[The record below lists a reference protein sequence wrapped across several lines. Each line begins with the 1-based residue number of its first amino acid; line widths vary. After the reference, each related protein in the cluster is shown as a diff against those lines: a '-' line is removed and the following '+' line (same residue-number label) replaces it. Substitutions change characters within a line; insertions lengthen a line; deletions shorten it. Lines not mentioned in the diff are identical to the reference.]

1 MNVIRQPENQIIYR
15 GQNAFFHCLLSGTN
29 GELIPVQWG
38 ISEDG
43 PSENIT
49 MNSTDYL
56 ILPPANSVLVVV
68 KPTFDL
74 FVTCRGG
81 FEGFI
86 ARLGVIGEGKSF
98 LIHYLHKYYIG
109 SRDCRVDNGNCEDSC
124 IESACMCS
132 NNQTLI
138 QTSCVC
144 KFSMYNQ
151 AKRIIVYVYIVCSSI
166 YLFYYI

>member
-15 GQNAFFHCLLSGTN
+15 GQNAFFHCLLNGTN

-68 KPTFDL
+68 KPIFDL

-81 FEGFI
+81 SGEFNAG
-86 ARLGVIGEGKSF
+86 LGIIGK
-98 LIHYLHKYYIG
+98 
-109 SRDCRVDNGNCEDSC
+109 GNSK
-124 IESACMCS
+124 
-132 NNQTLI
+132 N
-138 QTSCVC
+138 
-144 KFSMYNQ
+144 
-151 AKRIIVYVYIVCSSI
+151 
-166 YLFYYI
+166 